1 MTTPTQ
7 NAPAAPEATPPSQP
21 TMVNSADGSV
31 ITGTDPRTTPQPTFT
46 VVNPNPGQN
55 TSTTNPAA
63 IFSAEDI
70 AKARQQE
77 KDKLYPELQ
86 TMKEQLAEL
95 KKARDE
101 KLEEERKA
109 REKAEADLKAERE
122 NEMSAKE
129 LLEAQK
135 AEWEAKF
142 AQIQQEREQERQVME
157 MERAYQELQ
166 GYKTQA
172 LAAAQD
178 DIIPQ
183 LAEELRAANHTS
195 REEVDAHIARLTAT
209 SQSII
214 ENMQAAV
221 QQQRAGMRGAAVTSP
236 APVTTDNYS
245 ANDPAL
251 EAAANG
257 SLKFE
262 DYVKNRDKL
271 LSAASQMRN
280 SGLYG

>member
-1 MTTPTQ
+1 MTTPALPNT
-7 NAPAAPEATPPSQP
+7 APAPEGNPAQP
-21 TMVNSADGSV
+21 TMTNTADGSV
-31 ITGTDPRTTPQPTFT
+31 ITGTDPRTTPQSTFT
-46 VVNPNPGQN
+46 IVNPGAN
-55 TSTTNPAA
+55 TSTANPASV
-63 IFSAEDI
+63 FTAEDI

-109 REKAEADLKAERE
+109 REAAEAALKAQQEE
-122 NEMSAKE
+122 EMSAKE

-135 AEWEAKF
+135 AEWENRF

-157 MERAYQELQ
+157 MERAFQELQ
-166 GYKTQA
+166 TYKAQA
-172 LAAAQD
+172 LAANAD

-183 LAEELRAANHTS
+183 LTEELNATQHTS
-195 REEVDAHIARLTAT
+195 REEIDAHIARLKAT

-236 APVTTDNYS
+236 APITTDNYS

-271 LSAASQMRN
+271 LSAASQLR
-280 SGLYG
+280 SGGIYG